1 MLFVLSMFLG
11 IAIAIRR
18 GEHIV
23 VSFLL
28 VRIPPRGRALVN
40 LIYNLTVLAFL
51 VVLGIGCWGMTKMTW
66 NSPMITL
73 DWLRTGEL
81 FLFEMAAVV
90 VMMLYVVLR
99 LLDDLKNLRGGSSDA
114 VQETTK

>member
-1 MLFVLSMFLG
+1 
-11 IAIAIRR
+11 
-18 GEHIV
+18 
-23 VSFLL
+23 
-28 VRIPPRGRALVN
+28 
-40 LIYNLTVLAFL
+40 
-51 VVLGIGCWGMTKMTW
+51 
-66 NSPMITL
+66 MITL